1 MNYSNFTL
9 YLLPEIVVLLT
20 ALGMVGLGCTPAC
33 ARIGGRGFGWIALGG
48 VGLALLVLLCLP
60 GPATLPEA
68 IVVHDPLTRLFK
80 AALCLL
86 AVGTLLLGAGGKTR
100 TEARAEGRA
109 LLLFALIGLMV
120 VVGTEHLLVM
130 FVGLELASLAL
141 YILVA
146 FENPGPRQAEAALK
160 YFLIGSVAAAFL
172 LFGLSLLFG
181 ISGSME
187 LRGIAEAIA
196 EMGADPVLLAAIAC
210 ILVGFGFKVAAV
222 PFHLWAPDA
231 YQAAPVPVAGFIASA
246 SKVAGFFIAAKFML
260 LGLGASAG
268 SADWGGFGAGW
279 APLLAALAALSML
292 IGNIGALAQR
302 SVTRI
307 MAFSGVGHSGF
318 VLAALAAARHEAL
331 RAVLFYS
338 LIYGLAN
345 LTAFGVIGL
354 VRRSR
359 QSDEMAAFAGLGRSS
374 PLAAGALVLALLSLA
389 GLPPL
394 AGFFGKFQLFAA
406 TLSGGIDP
414 AARIWL
420 VGLALFM
427 SAVSLYYYLRIL
439 KYVFFAEPAEA
450 ASDTTADN
458 PSRAVFIVG
467 GALLI
472 LLGLFPGPLLQFIQ
486 AVLPHAR

>member
-1 MNYSNFTL
+1 MNYSNLTL

-20 ALGMVGLGCTPAC
+20 ALSMVGLGCTPAC
-33 ARIGGRGFGWIALGG
+33 VRMSGRGFGWIALSGIG
-48 VGLALLVLLCLP
+48 IALVVLLCLP
-60 GPATLPEA
+60 SPATLPEA
-68 IVVHDPLTRLFK
+68 VVVHDPLTRLFK

-86 AVGTLLLGAGGKTR
+86 AVGTLLLGSGEPTR
-100 TEARAEGRA
+100 SEARVEGRA

-120 VVGTEHLLVM
+120 VVGTEHLLVL
-130 FVGLELASLAL
+130 FIGLELASLAL

-160 YFLIGSVAAAFL
+160 YFFIGSVAAAFL

-181 ISGSME
+181 ISGSLE
-187 LRGIAEAIA
+187 LRGIAETIGN
-196 EMGADPVLLAAIAC
+196 MGADPVLLVAIAF

-231 YQAAPVPVAGFIASA
+231 YQAAPVSVAGFIASA
-246 SKVAGFFIAAKFML
+246 SKVAGFFIAAKFL
-260 LGLGASAG
+260 LIGLGTATG
-268 SADWGGFGAGW
+268 NADWGEFGVGW
-279 APLLAALAALSML
+279 APLLAALATLSML

-318 VLAALAAARHEAL
+318 VLAALAAAQNEAL

-359 QSDEMAAFAGLGRSS
+359 ESDAVEAFAGLGRSS
-374 PLAAGALVLALLSLA
+374 PLAASALVLALLSLA

-406 TLSGGIDP
+406 ALSGGIDP

-420 VGLALFM
+420 VGIALFM

-439 KYVFFAEPAEA
+439 KYVFFAESTTDTPIT
-450 ASDTTADN
+450 SDSQTK
-458 PSRAVFIVG
+458 VVLIVS

-472 LLGLFPGPLLQFIQ
+472 LLGLIPGPLLAMIEAALVQGS
-486 AVLPHAR
+486 